1 MTSTDRIGPNGW
13 GVQDEISH
21 FREWGTGFVHPLP
34 PKGDTALLGGAA
46 DCWLRLW
53 DPSGGISRHHAELT
67 YCDDGWTVTDL
78 SKNGV
83 FLDGVRLPSFSLTP
97 GAEIQIGP
105 ITLIA
110 ESPRLVALREL
121 LERLIGWADERRE
134 IVDQALCSVR
144 IAATRREPLLLCGA
158 SNLVP
163 IARQLHHH
171 ALGDRPFI
179 VCKPGTPYAS
189 GMDALDAAAGGTLCV
204 SRRYQ
209 PDDLDAVVSALRT
222 ASGRALLMVCA
233 HARPRGGDIASQI
246 VTVVRAIVLPPLA
259 HRARELPR
267 LIEAYAA
274 DAIAAFGGWI
284 SPTDRQWVAE
294 NAASSLHE
302 IATATRRIV
311 ALHACGEAVTPAAKL
326 LGMSHGALS
335 TWFARR
341 SLPGKSPM
349 AGAEDEDDAN
359 EPYAD
364 W

>member
-1 MTSTDRIGPNGW
+1 
-13 GVQDEISH
+13 
-21 FREWGTGFVHPLP
+21 
-34 PKGDTALLGGAA
+34 
-46 DCWLRLW
+46 
-53 DPSGGISRHHAELT
+53 
-67 YCDDGWTVTDL
+67 
-78 SKNGV
+78 
-83 FLDGVRLPSFSLTP
+83 
-97 GAEIQIGP
+97 
-105 ITLIA
+105 
-110 ESPRLVALREL
+110 
-121 LERLIGWADERRE
+121 
-134 IVDQALCSVR
+134 
-144 IAATRREPLLLCGA
+144 
-158 SNLVP
+158 
-163 IARQLHHH
+163 
-171 ALGDRPFI
+171 
-179 VCKPGTPYAS
+179 
-189 GMDALDAAAGGTLCV
+189 V